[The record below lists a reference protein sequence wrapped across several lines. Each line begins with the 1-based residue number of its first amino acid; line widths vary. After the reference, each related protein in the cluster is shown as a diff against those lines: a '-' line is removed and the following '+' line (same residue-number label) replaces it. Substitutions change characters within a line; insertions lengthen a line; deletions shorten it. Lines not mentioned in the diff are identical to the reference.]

1 MGYKSITQIALFIIS
16 LVVIFT
22 YIKPT
27 FIAMKSTQD
36 EIFQYSDASDKA
48 TQLNAQL
55 AQLLSAEK
63 SFAREDLMA
72 LETYLPNTIDDMAVM
87 ADITA
92 MAGRSN
98 LKIVMLSSGELILP
112 EEDVLFEGKRIV
124 SDGTSH
130 VDFTV
135 EVSGTYDSLKQMLRL
150 IEQNKYPLEIIDL
163 TIGEF
168 IEDEERDVTSSLE
181 TLEGQYKFVVRTYAY
196 SRIRNNSSL

>member
-48 TQLNAQL
+48 TQLNTQL
-55 AQLLSAEK
+55 AQLLSVEQ
-63 SFAREDLMA
+63 SFAHADMVA
-72 LETYLPNTIDDMAVM
+72 LETYLPDTIDDMAVM

-135 EVSGTYDSLKQMLRL
+135 EVSGGYDSLKQMLRL

>member
-98 LKIVMLSSGELILP
+98 LKIIKLSSGELILP
-112 EEDVLFEGKRIV
+112 DEDVFFEGELIQ
-124 SDGTSH
+124 SDGTVH

-135 EVSGTYDSLKQMLRL
+135 EVSGGYDSLKQMLRL